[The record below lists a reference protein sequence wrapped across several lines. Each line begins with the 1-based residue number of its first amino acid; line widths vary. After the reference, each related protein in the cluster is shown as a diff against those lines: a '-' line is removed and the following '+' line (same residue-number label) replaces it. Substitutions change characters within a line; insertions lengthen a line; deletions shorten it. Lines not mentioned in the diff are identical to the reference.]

1 MSDKSIVQSIC
12 VYCGSSPG
20 ESADYV
26 ASAEQL
32 GAAMAAGGKRLV
44 YGGGN
49 KGIMGAVARGA
60 RGGGGPV
67 TGVIPQFLMDKERPD
82 AGGADDPDMNHENGD
97 RLLVTQT
104 MHERKTLLF
113 EHADA
118 FVAMPGGIGTLEELV
133 EMMTWSQLGLHAK
146 PIILGN
152 IGGFWDHFS
161 ALIEQMTDAGFVHTA
176 NKVRAIPVNR
186 VEDILPAID
195 EEAARLE
202 TLRVK
207 L

>member
-1 MSDKSIVQSIC
+1 MSDITSIC

-20 ESADYV
+20 ENPAFIE
-26 ASAEQL
+26 AAEAL
-32 GAAMAAGGKRLV
+32 GTAMGKDGRRLV
-44 YGGGN
+44 YGGGS
-49 KGIMGAVARGA
+49 KGIMGAVARGVRA
-60 RGGGGPV
+60 AGGPV
-67 TGVIPQFLMDKERPD
+67 TGIIPQFLMDKERPD
-82 AGGADDPDMNHENGD
+82 AGGADDPDMNHANGD

-152 IGGFWDHFS
+152 IDGFWDHFS
-161 ALIEQMTDAGFVHTA
+161 ALIEQMTTAGFVHTA
-176 NKVRAIPVNR
+176 NKVRALPVNT
-186 VEDILPAID
+186 VEGILPAID

-207 L
+207 I